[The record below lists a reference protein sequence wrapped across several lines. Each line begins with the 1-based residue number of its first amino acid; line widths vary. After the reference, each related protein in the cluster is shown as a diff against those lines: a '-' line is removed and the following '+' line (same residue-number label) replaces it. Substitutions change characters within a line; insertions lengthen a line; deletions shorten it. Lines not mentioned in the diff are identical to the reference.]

1 MLRELGPLPTAAL
14 RYLIAG
20 IALLPFALRS
30 KPDLSKIRPVLP
42 QLTIMVIGSGLV
54 YPWLFLEALARTAA
68 ANCSLLIALN
78 PLFTVLLSPLVGE
91 RHERR
96 WGGVLLA
103 LFGASLVITRGETE
117 NIVRLAHLEL
127 ATGDLMAIAAAAVWA
142 SFNLASRSVSAVL
155 PSSFINFLV
164 YGFGG
169 IALMLITADQH
180 PLTSLVELSP
190 AAFGSLLVMAV
201 LASVVAGQLFL
212 FGVRSVGVNRTV
224 VFIYLVPVLTAVLSV
239 LLLGESFGIAQAL
252 GGAAV
257 LTGVYWTTRPH

>member
-1 MLRELGPLPTAAL
+1 MSWFLAIAGFALLVVLHEAGHFTAAKAVGM
-14 RYLIAG
+14 RVER
-20 IALLPFALRS
+20 FF
-30 KPDLSKIRPVLP
+30 
-42 QLTIMVIGSGLV
+42 
-54 YPWLFLEALARTAA
+54 LFFPPKVV
-68 ANCSLLIALN
+68 S
-78 PLFTVLLSPLVGE
+78 
-91 RHERR
+91 
-96 WGGVLLA
+96 
-103 LFGASLVITRGETE
+103 ITRGETE